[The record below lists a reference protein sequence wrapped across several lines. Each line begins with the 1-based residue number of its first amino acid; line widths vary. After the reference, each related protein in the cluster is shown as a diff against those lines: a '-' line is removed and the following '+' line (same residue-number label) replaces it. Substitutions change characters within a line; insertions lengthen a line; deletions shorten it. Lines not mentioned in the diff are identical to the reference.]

1 MQNILLDRERR
12 HFVESILELLFD
24 YDDDDDDD
32 VDVIDQT
39 TAVTTLPPLVYTSS
53 IQPINVE

>member
-24 YDDDDDDD
+24 YDDDDDD

-39 TAVTTLPPLVYTSS
+39 TAVTTLPPLVYASS
-53 IQPINVE
+53 VQPINVE